1 MFNRS
6 SLSSTSTSSSKSLG
20 GVGGLKKLK
29 KESTGLALRT
39 SRVRLVSDRKV
50 IKFSNRRGGGKVE
63 KKKKTHFYFSAS

>member
-39 SRVRLVSDRKV
+39 SRVRLVSDKGENKSIRNEIRK
-50 IKFSNRRGGGKVE
+50 KLG
-63 KKKKTHFYFSAS
+63 KTHFYFSAS